1 MPNESDSRIPGA
13 ELQKHDQ
20 IKALERLEQLRDKGI
35 LTEQEF
41 ELQKNSIL
49 KEMKLA
55 IGYLPKT
62 RDRSN
67 LERRI

>member
-1 MPNESDSRIPGA
+1 LLSKIGKFIGLIKAQPVVPNESDSRIPGA

-49 KEMKLA
+49 KEN
-55 IGYLPKT
+55 IH
-62 RDRSN
+62 
-67 LERRI
+67 